1 MRLANLG
8 RPGSVLVLLGW
19 GLCLALVA
27 FGAYALLA
35 RFVLHGPVT
44 PDSLAEALT
53 RESDSAGS
61 TLGDPGRCR
70 QTAATTWNCSV
81 VDRQGSGGAR
91 YTVTVDADRSCWQ
104 ATLDEDHSE
113 GGMPGIVNGCVHRWQ
128 WALTDL
134 L

>member
-8 RPGSVLVLLGW
+8 RTGSAFVLLGW
-19 GLCLALVA
+19 GLCLALIAV
-27 FGAYALLA
+27 GTYALLA

-61 TLGDPGRCR
+61 TLADPGRCR
-70 QTAATTWNCSV
+70 QTSAAVWSCSV
-81 VDRQGSGGAR
+81 VDQQGSGGAR
-91 YTVTVDADRSCWQ
+91 YEVRVDADGSCWR
-104 ATLDEDHSE
+104 ATLADDYSED
-113 GGMPGIVNGCVHRWQ
+113 GMPKSVDGCVYRWQ